1 MRAISLFIALLF
13 SFSLAANEHGGG
25 GGGEGGENKEAAKEA
40 PNEAAK
46 PEEHVEV
53 HREPMAEKP
62 AKQSSRDVK
71 IPRALVA
78 KLEKEYREFLTQQ
91 QVMVKEGIQRK
102 LLNVMAELT
111 QKHEASLHENTRV
124 ITPLG
129 GGVIDLAELVTPLRG
144 AFSLKLIPF
153 KESGADIDSARVFF
167 VSQAKARNL
176 DGDQFGSGCG
186 KYMEITSYYNKK
198 NKGRGFDLYST
209 DRRYASVIG
218 GTFVIV
224 NFEKEALSVASV
236 QFTDS
241 RYPDLFCE

>member
-13 SFSLAANEHGGG
+13 SFTLSANEHGGG
-25 GGGEGGENKEAAKEA
+25 GGEESKEA
-40 PNEAAK
+40 PKEEPKAEA
-46 PEEHVEV
+46 HVEV
-53 HREPMAEKP
+53 HREPMNEKP

-78 KLEKEYREFLTQQ
+78 KLEKEYREYLTQQ
-91 QVMVKEGIQRK
+91 QVIVKEGVQRR
-102 LLNVMAELT
+102 LINVMAELT

-129 GGVIDLAELVTPLRG
+129 GGVIDLAEHVTPLRG
-144 AFSLKLIPF
+144 AFSVKLIPF
-153 KESGADIDSARVFF
+153 RESGADIDGARVFF

-176 DGDQFGSGCG
+176 SGDQFGSGCG

-198 NKGRGFDLYST
+198 NKGKGFDVYST
-209 DRRYASVIG
+209 DRRYASVLG

-224 NFEKEALSVASV
+224 NFEKEALGVASV